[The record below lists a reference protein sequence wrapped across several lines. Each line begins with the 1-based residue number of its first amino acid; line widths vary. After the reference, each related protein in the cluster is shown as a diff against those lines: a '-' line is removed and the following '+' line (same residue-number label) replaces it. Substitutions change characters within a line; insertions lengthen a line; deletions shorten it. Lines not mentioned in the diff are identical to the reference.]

1 MNHPQPMPVLLAIDQ
16 STSATKAILFDD
28 TGRVLDQAAR
38 AHRQYYPQ
46 PGWVEHDAA
55 EIWRNVLE
63 VVCELAGRNHDSF
76 NRLAGLSLTNQRET
90 VVVFDRKTGEPLHPA
105 MVWQCRRGE
114 ELCTRLRAQGLEGP
128 VSQKTGLK
136 IDTYFSGSKLKW
148 LVAAHPGL
156 AARLAAGDALI
167 GTMDAYLVYRLTQ
180 GAVFATD
187 HTNASRTLLYN
198 LEHLAWDDALCGW
211 FDVPRAALPEVR
223 ESSAR
228 YGETDIDGILP
239 RGIPIVGVMGDS
251 QAALFAQ
258 QCFSPGMVKATL
270 GTGTSV
276 LLNVGPQCPRP
287 EPGAVTA
294 LAWVWR
300 GEPVY
305 AREGII
311 NYSAATLEWLRHQL
325 GLIQDLKDV
334 EALAGSVPDNAGVYL
349 VPAFSGLSA
358 PYWSPGARAALVGLT
373 AHTRREH
380 IVRAALESI
389 AYQIRDVLDLL
400 RREAGVP
407 VKMLRADGGP
417 TRNHL
422 LMQFIADLAGV
433 SIEVPEVPE
442 ASAWGAAM
450 NGWLAL
456 GRYSSLAD
464 LPPLPPAAK
473 AFHPLMSAELV
484 VKNYSGWQAAVQR
497 VL

>member
-1 MNHPQPMPVLLAIDQ
+1 
-16 STSATKAILFDD
+16 
-28 TGRVLDQAAR
+28 
-38 AHRQYYPQ
+38 
-46 PGWVEHDAA
+46 
-55 EIWRNVLE
+55 
-63 VVCELAGRNHDSF
+63 
-76 NRLAGLSLTNQRET
+76 
-90 VVVFDRKTGEPLHPA
+90 
-105 MVWQCRRGE
+105 
-114 ELCTRLRAQGLEGP
+114 
-128 VSQKTGLK
+128 
-136 IDTYFSGSKLKW
+136 
-148 LVAAHPGL
+148 
-156 AARLAAGDALI
+156 
-167 GTMDAYLVYRLTQ
+167 
-180 GAVFATD
+180 
-187 HTNASRTLLYN
+187 
-198 LEHLAWDDALCGW
+198 
-211 FDVPRAALPEVR
+211 
-223 ESSAR
+223 
-228 YGETDIDGILP
+228 
-239 RGIPIVGVMGDS
+239 MGDS

-389 AYQIRDVLDLL
+389 AYQIRDVLDML